1 MLTWDASYEI
11 ALALREAHPD
21 VDLERVGIEQLEQ
34 WVIALPDFS
43 DDPAMAN
50 QGLLEAILRDWY
62 EESSGV

>member
-21 VDLERVGIEQLEQ
+21 VNLDHVGIDQLEQ
-34 WVIALPDFS
+34 WVIALPEFS